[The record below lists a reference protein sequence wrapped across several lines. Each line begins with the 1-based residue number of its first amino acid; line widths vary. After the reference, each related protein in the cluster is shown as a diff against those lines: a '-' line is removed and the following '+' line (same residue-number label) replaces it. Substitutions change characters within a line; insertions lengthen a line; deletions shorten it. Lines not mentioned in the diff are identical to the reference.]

1 MPLSYWRAYPVQY
14 RLVQRWLPGTEILQ
28 CLAPYT
34 PVKLI
39 RLTPKALVTSRQLH
53 LFA

>member
-1 MPLSYWRAYPVQY
+1 MPNGHWHSYPVQY
-14 RLVQRWLPGTEILQ
+14 RLVQRWLPGTDILQ

-39 RLTPKALVTSRQLH
+39 RQTPKALVTSRQLP